1 MIYSPE
7 TKEEL
12 TEFLKKHIPVEGFTI
27 QEFCRYF
34 KLYDR
39 LDQNMLY
46 SKLGLVGKFSVKD
59 YADLIWERSNYGEAE
74 F

>member
-12 TEFLKKHIPVEGFTI
+12 IEFLKEHIPVEGFTI
-27 QEFCRYF
+27 REFCEYF

-46 SKLGLVGKFSVKD
+46 SKLGLTGKFSVKD
-59 YADLIWERSNYGEAE
+59 YVDLIWERSNYGEAE